1 MRAGLCHTNLRRHAA
16 LHRLRDTQHMV
27 FTGLRK
33 RFFLA
38 AGVILL
44 PSKDPRLMQIVQQFA
59 AHCRIPIQ
67 PQAGGFLV
75 GVAKALRR
83 EYVHRTV
90 HRESPGVRVV
100 TLPTGTRRRPEGL
113 RGPFRI
119 ARGRQYRRPRGINQI
134 FRLEFCEKR
143 CVLLSRNLRRGIV
156 KNRENRPGKRR
167 VRQVF
172 RSLRQEA
179 PADGDTGTRKRH
191 VFRAHGQNFRYRPTI
206 RQRRFRERFR
216 QRHQRG
222 SRGSRRQPHERTTR
236 NRHDEV
242 SP

>member
-1 MRAGLCHTNLRRHAA
+1 
-16 LHRLRDTQHMV
+16 MV
-27 FTGLRK
+27 FAGLRK

-44 PSKDPRLMQIVQQFA
+44 PGKDPRLMQVVQQFA

-67 PQAGGFLV
+67 HQAGGFLV

-83 EYVHRTV
+83 EYVHRAV
-90 HRESPGVRVV
+90 HREPPGIRVV

-113 RGPFRI
+113 RRPFRI
-119 ARGRQYRRPRGINQI
+119 ARGRQYRRPRGIDQI

-143 CVLLSRNLRRGIV
+143 CVLLSRNLRRGIL
-156 KNRENRPGKRR
+156 KNRQNRPGKRR
-167 VRQVF
+167 VRKLF
-172 RSLRQEA
+172 SRPRQEA

-191 VFRAHGQNFRYRPTI
+191 VFRPHGQNFRHRPTI
-206 RQRRFRERFR
+206 SQRRFCERFR

-236 NRHDEV
+236 NRHSEV